1 MSVLTRRN
9 EWCQMELRG
18 KWNIWFDQPIKYMF
32 MHLVFRWPTNQN
44 TLMGFS
50 QYPFSEKQKCRFVLS
65 LHVFPRNI
73 WKTRDWNG
81 EFDLPADALSTPSSF
96 HCCLSQVP
104 ITCRCLPPL
113 LVCCARVVLECS
125 ATESRKER
133 AGKYNHSLFRFS

>member
-1 MSVLTRRN
+1 MNDVKWSYGVN
-9 EWCQMELRG
+9 EIYDLINQS
-18 KWNIWFDQPIKYMF
+18 NICSCTLFLGDPPIKTLWWGF
-32 MHLVFRWPTNQN
+32 LN
-44 TLMGFS
+44 TRSLRN
-50 QYPFSEKQKCRFVLS
+50 KKCRFVLS
-65 LHVFPRNI
+65 LHVFPGNI
-73 WKTRDWNG
+73 WKTRDWKG